1 MFWGKLEYLVHW
13 KGYGVKEDEWRWAED
28 FQGLKQLISE
38 FHHRNPEAPQ
48 HISALDFANLPFH
61 MITNLTDTPNMVPS
75 DWATGCYVPG
85 CNAFEGGV
93 NVGVF
98 PL

>member
-1 MFWGKLEYLVHW
+1 MEMAEY
-13 KGYGVKEDEWRWAED
+13 

-75 DWATGCYVPG
+75 DGYRVLCARMQCI
-85 CNAFEGGV
+85 
-93 NVGVF
+93 
-98 PL
+98 